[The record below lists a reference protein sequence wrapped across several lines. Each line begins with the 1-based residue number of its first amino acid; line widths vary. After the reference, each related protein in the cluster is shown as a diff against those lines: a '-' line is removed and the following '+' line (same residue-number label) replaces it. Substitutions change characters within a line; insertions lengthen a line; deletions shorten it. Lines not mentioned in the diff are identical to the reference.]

1 MGASPFDHP
10 FDAASIHL
18 KETRQKH
25 IYRQCAASH
34 FVKSCSAKKYFTI
47 SQFAKSHLAKSQF
60 TKSHLEIGKK
70 LADNLQ
76 SPLPIGLAE
85 SHAMFS
91 I

>member
-1 MGASPFDHP
+1 MRSKSFCQKLFVQKVLNHKPFVQV
-10 FDAASIHL
+10 IH
-18 KETRQKH
+18 
-25 IYRQCAASH
+25 YA
-34 FVKSCSAKKYFTI
+34 I
-47 SQFAKSHLAKSQF
+47 SQFAKRLYAKSHLAKSQF